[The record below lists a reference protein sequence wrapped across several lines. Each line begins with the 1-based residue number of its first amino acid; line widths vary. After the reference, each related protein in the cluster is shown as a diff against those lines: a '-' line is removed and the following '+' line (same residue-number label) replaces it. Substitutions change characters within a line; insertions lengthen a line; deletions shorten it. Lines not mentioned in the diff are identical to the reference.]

1 MFKKSAESEES
12 EALELSVTG
21 VDERRIRV
29 ELAVEVEDANLGV
42 MQRAFLANAQCDEE
56 LRPWQLPQRGEAVS
70 RVVMWKC

>member
-29 ELAVEVEDANLGV
+29 EPLA
-42 MQRAFLANAQCDEE
+42 
-56 LRPWQLPQRGEAVS
+56 AVS
-70 RVVMWKC
+70 PQTWLRNMLLFREIRNISKKFIKLEHENGNINFC